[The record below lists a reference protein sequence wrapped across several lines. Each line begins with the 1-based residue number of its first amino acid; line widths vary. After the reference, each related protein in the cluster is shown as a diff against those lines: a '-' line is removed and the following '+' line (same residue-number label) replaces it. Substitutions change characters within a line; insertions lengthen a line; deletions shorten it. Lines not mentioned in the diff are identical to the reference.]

1 MKKYSSTLFV
11 IAAPSGTGKTSLV
24 KALVES
30 MSDIT
35 VSVSHTTR
43 PMRPGEKEAINYHF
57 VAREEFVKLVGEEV
71 FLEHAV
77 VHGNY
82 YGTSR
87 AWVENQLQ
95 IGKDVVLEIDW
106 QGAQQICKT
115 FPGAVS
121 IFILPPSPVALE
133 MRLQQRRQD
142 QQHTIAQRLAAASSE
157 IAHYAEFEYLI
168 VNDVFSEALE
178 DLQAIVRAQR
188 LRQPRQALCQASL
201 LAKWL

>member
-1 MKKYSSTLFV
+1 MSYSSTLFV

-30 MSDIT
+30 MTNIT

-43 PMRPGEKEAINYHF
+43 PMRPGEKEEINYHF
-57 VAREEFVKLVGEEV
+57 ISPPEFTELVTKEV
-71 FLEHAV
+71 FLEHAW
-77 VHGNY
+77 VHGNH

-87 AWVENQLQ
+87 AWVESQLKQ
-95 IGKDVVLEIDW
+95 NHDVILEIDW
-106 QGAQQICKT
+106 QGAQQIRKT
-115 FPGAVS
+115 FLGSTS
-121 IFILPPSPVALE
+121 IFILPPSPAALE

-142 QQHTIAQRLAAASSE
+142 QQKTIAQRLAAASSE
-157 IAHYAEFEYLI
+157 IAHFGEFDYLI

-178 DLQAIVRAQR
+178 DLQAIVRTQR
-188 LRQPRQALCQASL
+188 LKQSRQVLRQASL